1 MVAIDPAELE
11 KGVGER
17 QNVVH
22 LKHKVI
28 SGTFILWTASNL
40 TFIGSRRGRGDAN
53 TGCLKSYWAR
63 LEGEI

>member
-1 MVAIDPAELE
+1 MAIDPAELG
-11 KGVGER
+11 KGVADR

-28 SGTFILWTASNL
+28 SGTFIMWTASNL
-40 TFIGSRRGRGDAN
+40 TSIGSRRGRGNAN